1 MRHYLFGSS
10 TAHRTEECPAWVE
23 QSEGLPRADSSFAM
37 DGTVIHQLLENA
49 ALIDQY
55 RMEDQLGKLVV
66 DDHPRVTAEHLQM
79 AQEMWAATR
88 QLLDEYGA
96 IEYEAETTG
105 TAAADVGGTLDMIAD
120 CGDTA
125 LLIDY
130 KTGMG
135 VQVDAVNNRQILFA
149 AAVCQESSEASDML
163 DGKDKF
169 VGIII
174 QPNRAGEVA
183 VKRWEFD
190 QADIAAFWEGHLQ
203 KIELARQGG
212 LTPVA
217 GDHCKFC
224 PANGLCDATTGN
236 LLRMARLD
244 DKNLEQLAWGLD
256 HIEQVK
262 DTIKNIEKRA
272 YEQLEVG
279 AEIPGW
285 KLVRGRPGNTRWID
299 QGVALARLRRMLG
312 GKKHVVKEQL
322 LSPAQVIALAKTIGN
337 LSAVKPVVDELT
349 ERPPATKNT
358 LAPASDPRPA
368 VLSASGLSAAL
379 DSLK

>member
-120 CGDTA
+120 CDDTA

-135 VQVDAVNNRQILFA
+135 VQVDAVNNLSLI
-149 AAVCQESSEASDML
+149 
-163 DGKDKF
+163 
-169 VGIII
+169 
-174 QPNRAGEVA
+174 
-183 VKRWEFD
+183 
-190 QADIAAFWEGHLQ
+190 
-203 KIELARQGG
+203 
-212 LTPVA
+212 
-217 GDHCKFC
+217 
-224 PANGLCDATTGN
+224 
-236 LLRMARLD
+236 
-244 DKNLEQLAWGLD
+244 
-256 HIEQVK
+256 HI
-262 DTIKNIEKRA
+262 
-272 YEQLEVG
+272 
-279 AEIPGW
+279 
-285 KLVRGRPGNTRWID
+285 
-299 QGVALARLRRMLG
+299 
-312 GKKHVVKEQL
+312 
-322 LSPAQVIALAKTIGN
+322 
-337 LSAVKPVVDELT
+337 
-349 ERPPATKNT
+349 
-358 LAPASDPRPA
+358 
-368 VLSASGLSAAL
+368 
-379 DSLK
+379 